1 MAAKRAC
8 PYNILHN
15 LSSVDL
21 IFSEEKRR
29 VKVKR
34 KCMGIF
40 VYVRRSFSLIL
51 SQSVFTA
58 DQSSGTE
65 VSRGVEEG
73 RALNKFAPYSQ

>member
-40 VYVRRSFSLIL
+40 VDVRRSFSLIL
-51 SQSVFTA
+51 SQSMASKSIRYDFEKGIVQRRPIRVEQTA
-58 DQSSGTE
+58 
-65 VSRGVEEG
+65 
-73 RALNKFAPYSQ
+73 